1 MSKKEKLVSF
11 ASDKMITSQSA
22 AAYKEVSANPFYWS
36 PRGEHSFLCPP
47 PLSFKD
53 SLAIN
58 YDENCTDEGG
68 KEEEEEKGVISD
80 EAAK

>member
-1 MSKKEKLVSF
+1 MPS
-11 ASDKMITSQSA
+11 
-22 AAYKEVSANPFYWS
+22 
-36 PRGEHSFLCPP
+36 

-58 YDENCTDEGG
+58 YDENCTDVSG